1 MESVRDA
8 LPLHYTSLTLTD
20 KELRSFFI
28 AYASDE
34 IGWDRVTNSEAMFLY
49 LIACELKPLSTR
61 WLLKNV
67 YYADS

>member
-1 MESVRDA
+1 MESARDA
-8 LPLHYTSLTLTD
+8 LPLHYTRLTLTD

-34 IGWDRVTNSEAMFLY
+34 IGWDRVTNFKATLLY
-49 LIACELKPLSTR
+49 LIAYELKPLSIR
-61 WLLKNV
+61 WLFKNI